1 MNSTIVYV
9 MIFFSSSAN
18 YIPTL
23 EFNSLEKCLAASE
36 KIQVAVNKEISL
48 GKMRPPFC
56 VKIEK

>member
-9 MIFFSSSAN
+9 MIFYTTQAN

-36 KIQVAVNKEISL
+36 KIQVSVNKEIKL
-48 GKMRPPFC
+48 GNMKPPIC

>member
-1 MNSTIVYV
+1 MNSTIVFV
-9 MIFFSSSAN
+9 MIFYTTQAN

-36 KIQVAVNKEISL
+36 KIQAAVNKEIL
-48 GKMRPPFC
+48 MGKMRPPLC